1 MLDLDRVLDLEI
13 DVTEQDADSKNSE
26 PDNISMASLDT
37 NDDQNVTTSDQDVT
51 TSTNSLTQALTS
63 MEAMFCLKMSAKHTI
78 SREILDDI
86 IQFSEQVHSAKLG
99 IMINQLKKDYSDTDY
114 IKKVTND
121 LQLMDN
127 VLGLKEKISTNYR
140 REKYLKQRFNFLE
153 PERIPIKSKE
163 DDSETSF
170 YYKISVKESLERLLN
185 DPSLRKF
192 LINEPAFDVI
202 YTNQFHELCL
212 SIFFN

>member
-1 MLDLDRVLDLEI
+1 M
-13 DVTEQDADSKNSE
+13 DVVQPDTNSDSVE
-26 PDNISMASLDT
+26 HDNIENISIISSIT
-37 NDDQNVTTSDQDVT
+37 NDDQSLGV
-51 TSTNSLTQALTS
+51 STQSLTQALTS
-63 MEAMFCLKMSAKHTI
+63 MEAMFCLKMCAKHTI

-114 IKKVTND
+114 IEKVTND

-140 REKYLKQRFNFLE
+140 REKYLKQRFKFLE
-153 PERIPIKSKE
+153 PERIVVKSKE
-163 DDSETSF
+163 NDSETSF
-170 YYKISVKESLERLLN
+170 YYKISIKESLERLLN

-192 LINEPAFDVI
+192 LIHEPAFDVI
-202 YTNQFHELCL
+202 YTNQFHELC
-212 SIFFN
+212 